1 MSIFLKICSIL
12 AQSLI
17 NDENI
22 VVAIKRVKEK
32 LWFRPL
38 VFCILSIIG
47 ALIAQVADSTI
58 LHELVQK

>member
-1 MSIFLKICSIL
+1 MQYL

-17 NDENI
+17 NDEKYS
-22 VVAIKRVKEK
+22 VAIKRVKEK

-58 LHELVQK
+58 LHELVQIKQNP

>member
-1 MSIFLKICSIL
+1 MQYFSSK
-12 AQSLI
+12 QSMTK
-17 NDENI
+17 NI